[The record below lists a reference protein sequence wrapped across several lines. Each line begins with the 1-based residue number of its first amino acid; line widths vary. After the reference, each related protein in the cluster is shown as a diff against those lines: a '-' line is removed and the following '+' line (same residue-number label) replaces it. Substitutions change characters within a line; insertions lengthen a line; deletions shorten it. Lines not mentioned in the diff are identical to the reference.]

1 MGSSTS
7 LTRSCLFQL
16 STRRMTINM
25 SRQSTYRIISFT
37 KQQQQQQ
44 QQQIPIQRRRCIR
57 SFNTSCSL
65 KQQQH
70 EDHDLLESIASHRP
84 KGRNR
89 VINDKLYEAV
99 SSTLNQ
105 SYTVPQLRLYL
116 KTYYKHKTTININK
130 AKKNDLIDLI
140 INNFWGFPSRTMVL
154 EAERKRKQDT
164 VQTHFKTNKSELFFI
179 IGDEGSMLRDIEQVN
194 DVQITIMVDQGQ
206 YMIEGLPKNIARAQQ
221 AIREEFKQLIQ
232 EDCKLKSPLKEG
244 LVFNDVVAKVM
255 PIIPNISKQSK
266 TFISVNKDD
275 KFTFAALSKQS
286 MDQAK
291 LLLAQALSELNIS
304 DKKSLGAADYT
315 FLNMTSDNNNN
326 NEFEF
331 MPLHDSQGM
340 PLTTK
345 PFGWSRISHVQGN
358 QTEGPLYSSTKPLSF
373 FNLIGDNIESEKN
386 LSESNIK
393 ELLQKPFNFDNDTNI
408 HLEARFGALLYENPK
423 SKKSPILTTP
433 KTNVFGADSLKEYTQ
448 QFKHQRFF
456 FGLQPPANITAPLI
470 PVMNDQNGIHR
481 RSVVLDYVNRNALIE
496 FQSEHENSSFDDTDN
511 TKSFNRIRV
520 EFLVQEDGSLVL
532 EKAEGENNRSV
543 IDLISVAG
551 HVDIRLLAKQFTAF
565 KTEDMIK
572 IPDNYS
578 QMILPNS
585 LKSVIDQCE
594 LTGYSDF
601 YCPQSFILESP
612 MDLLEVSFKDEAHY
626 LTEQNVVT
634 LSDIDAQYSQARRTE
649 LMVTP
654 IENEDEITS
663 NGYYQPKNGLDKWN
677 SFIESIQHVS
687 KRWYYSF
694 K

>member
-1 MGSSTS
+1 
-7 LTRSCLFQL
+7 
-16 STRRMTINM
+16 MTINM
-25 SRQSTYRIISFT
+25 SRPSTYRIISYS
-37 KQQQQQQ
+37 KQQ

-57 SFNTSCSL
+57 SLNTSCSL
-65 KQQQH
+65 LQQQQQQQQM
-70 EDHDLLESIASHRP
+70 DHDLLQSIESHRP

-89 VINDKLYEAV
+89 VINDKVYEAL
-99 SSTLNQ
+99 SLTLNQ

-116 KTYYKHKTTININK
+116 KTYYKHKTTINFNK
-130 AKKNDLIDLI
+130 VKKNDLITII
-140 INNFWGFPSRTMVL
+140 INNYWGFPSRTMVL

-179 IGDEGSMLRDIEQVN
+179 IGDEGSMLRDIEQAN

-244 LVFNDVVAKVM
+244 LVFNDVVTKVM

-266 TFISVNKDD
+266 TFISVNKDN
-275 KFTFAALSKQS
+275 KFTFAALSKKS

-304 DKKSLGAADYT
+304 NKKSLNTADYT
-315 FLNMTSDNNNN
+315 FLNITSDN

-340 PLTTK
+340 PLATK
-345 PFGWSRISHVQGN
+345 PFGWSRISHVQKN
-358 QTEGPLYSSTKPLSF
+358 QNEGPVYSSTKPLSF
-373 FNLIGDNIESEKN
+373 FNLMGDNIDSEKN
-386 LSESNIK
+386 LSELNIK
-393 ELLQKPFNFDNDTNI
+393 ELLQKPFHFDNDTNI
-408 HLEARFGALLYENPK
+408 HLEAR
-423 SKKSPILTTP
+423 
-433 KTNVFGADSLKEYTQ
+433 
-448 QFKHQRFF
+448 
-456 FGLQPPANITAPLI
+456 QPPANITAPLI
-470 PVMNDQNGIHR
+470 PVMKDQSGVHR
-481 RSVVLDYVNRNALIE
+481 RSVVLDYVNRNTLIE

-511 TKSFNRIRV
+511 IKSFNRIRV
-520 EFLVQEDGSLVL
+520 EFLVQEDGSLIL

-543 IDLISVAG
+543 IDLISMAG

-565 KTEDMIK
+565 KTKEDMIK
-572 IPDNYS
+572 IPNNYS
-578 QMILPNS
+578 QIILPNS
-585 LKSVIDQCE
+585 LQSVIDQCE

-626 LTEQNVVT
+626 LTEQNLVT

-654 IENEDEITS
+654 IENEDVITS

-677 SFIESIQHVS
+677 SFIEAIQHVS